1 MIALHSHVFGFRMV
15 VRTVTLSKSF
25 SHRQL
30 QILNV
35 GHSVTSLQFNVRMR
49 WMLFP
54 IPTSRL
60 FQFVK
65 PNLKYTVPG
74 KILPELFYSYTCYED
89 LPSLSTAAPCSSSW
103 LIHLPCS
110 NKKNSHRGRI
120 WNHDHSNVYYNM
132 VGLLLDHPKKAF
144 TTKWQHDCDTIA
156 IAMNRHRLVQCLL
169 LFQFYTLSALHKKTN
184 HTTLF
189 DPSFKRARAV
199 AGRPQ
204 T

>member
-1 MIALHSHVFGFRMV
+1 MV
-15 VRTVTLSKSF
+15 VRTVTLSKNF

-169 LFQFYTLSALHKKTN
+169 LFQFYTLSALHKKQTIPRCLI
-184 HTTLF
+184 HHLKELELLQE
-189 DPSFKRARAV
+189 DR
-199 AGRPQ
+199 RPEQ
-204 T
+204 KCK